1 MMRGRRDDA
10 EFDEEMREHLRL
22 LTERYVRKGMSPDA
36 AATAARR
43 QFGNTGLIK
52 EDRRNMLT
60 FPKIETFWRD
70 LRYGARQLRL
80 NPLFTTVAVLSL
92 ALGIGAN
99 TAVFTLLDQLVLR
112 LLPVSDPARL
122 VMIWPTDPSLGDT
135 DGQ

>member
-1 MMRGRRDDA
+1 MRA
-10 EFDEEMREHLRL
+10 L
-22 LTERYVRKGMSPDA
+22 L
-36 AATAARR
+36 
-43 QFGNTGLIK
+43 Q
-52 EDRRNMLT
+52 
-60 FPKIETFWRD
+60 D
-70 LRYGARQLRL
+70 LRYTTRQLIKL
-80 NPLFTTVAVLSL
+80 PGFTLTAVLSL

>member
-1 MMRGRRDDA
+1 MIRGRKEDT

>member
-1 MMRGRRDDA
+1 MRGRRDDA